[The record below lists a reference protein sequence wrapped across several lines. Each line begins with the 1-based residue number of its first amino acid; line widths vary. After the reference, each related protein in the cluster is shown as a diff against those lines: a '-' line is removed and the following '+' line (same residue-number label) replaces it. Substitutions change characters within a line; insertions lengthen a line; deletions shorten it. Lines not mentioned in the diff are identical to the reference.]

1 MDAHTLPAE
10 LFERHRPRLR
20 ALAYRLLGSFD
31 EADDAL
37 QETRLRLSRS
47 ETEATEATEATEP
60 PDARPTAVVARVC
73 LDLLRARETPRA
85 GPWDAG
91 DDAAPHPP
99 DAAGDP
105 DERALLADSAER
117 ALLVVLD
124 TVTPAERLAFVLH
137 DLFSVPFEEI
147 APIVERTPAAARQL
161 AVRVRRRVQGTEEM
175 PEPDLPRQREVVTA
189 FLAAARSGDVDVLR
203 ALLDPDVVLRAD
215 AEAVRTG
222 ATGAHGADDV
232 AKTFS
237 GRVARAARIATVD
250 GAAGL
255 VWAPG
260 GETRVVF
267 GFTVL
272 DDRITSIDVLADPG
286 RLHRLELEL
295 LDE

>member
-1 MDAHTLPAE
+1 MEAHTLPAE
-10 LFERHRPRLR
+10 RFEEHRPRLR
-20 ALAYRLLGSFD
+20 AIAYRLLGSFD
-31 EADDAL
+31 EADDAV

-47 ETEATEATEATEP
+47 DDTEATDGL
-60 PDARPTAVVARVC
+60 DARLTTVVARVC
-73 LDLLRARETPRA
+73 LDLLRARETPREDR
-85 GPWDAG
+85 WDAG
-91 DDAAPHPP
+91 GVEAPRPP

-105 DERALLADSAER
+105 DEQALLGDSAER

-147 APIVERTPAAARQL
+147 APIVDRPPAATRQL
-161 AVRVRRRVQGTEEM
+161 AGRVRRRVQGTEEM
-175 PEPDLPRQREVVTA
+175 PEPDLPRQHEVVTA
-189 FLAAARSGDVDVLR
+189 FLAAARNGDGDAVR

-215 AEAVRTG
+215 AEAVRAG
-222 ATGAHGADDV
+222 ATGAHGSQDV
-232 AKTFS
+232 AKIFS
-237 GRVARAARIATVD
+237 GRAARAARIARVD

-260 GETRVVF
+260 GETRIVF

>member
-1 MDAHTLPAE
+1 MSDTSPTDPIAE
-10 LFERHRPRLR
+10 TFEAQRDRLR
-20 ALAYRLLGSFD
+20 AVAHRMLGSHAD
-31 EADDAL
+31 AEDVVQEAW
-37 QETRLRLSRS
+37 LRLSRQD
-47 ETEATEATEATEP
+47 TATIHNLAGWLTTVVGRISLDALRSRQ
-60 PDARPTAVVARVC
+60 ARPEASYDDGLSEFVVT
-73 LDLLRARETPRA
+73 LDDNPAPE
-85 GPWDAG
+85 
-91 DDAAPHPP
+91 DDAV
-99 DAAGDP
+99 
-105 DERALLADSAER
+105 LADSVGL
-117 ALLVVLD
+117 ALLVVLEALG
-124 TVTPAERLAFVLH
+124 PSERLAFVLH

-161 AVRVRRRVQGTEEM
+161 AVRVRRRVQETEEM
-175 PEPDLPRQREVVTA
+175 PEPDLRRQREVVTA